1 MILERIHS
9 KLERTN
15 ATLINHVVFW
25 VGLCFVLLG
34 FFIKP
39 IDWRNVFIS
48 VGCSLVASSVASF
61 LTSKYLVRISR
72 VKKIV
77 EYWGLE
83 SIYPTRQEMNQSTDN
98 AFIGMESN
106 LDIIAWGLKSFR
118 DAKDSLIKTKV
129 QSGLKIRIIAP
140 HPDSVYVAQR
150 EHDEKEVH
158 GQIRQTILHLGSWVD
173 ELKSMSPDAANVQ
186 IKYYNSLPE
195 DFYFRVDDYIF
206 IGPYRYGISS
216 QQTISYEFKG
226 PSNGFRDYSE
236 YFEKLWNDSAFCT
249 VDCNQEAI

>member
-1 MILERIHS
+1 MILEQIHS

-25 VGLCFVLLG
+25 VGLCFVLSG

-39 IDWRNVFIS
+39 LDWRNVCIS
-48 VGCSLVASSVASF
+48 VGCSLVASSIASF
-61 LTSKYLVRISR
+61 LTSRYLIRISR
-72 VKKIV
+72 IKNIV

-83 SIYPTRQEMNQSTDN
+83 SIYQTRQEMNQSTNN
-98 AFIGMESN
+98 AFVNLENN
-106 LDIIAWGLKSFR
+106 LDIIALGLKSFR
-118 DAKDSLIKTKV
+118 DAKDSLVKAKV
-129 QSGLKIRIIAP
+129 QSGLKVRIIAP
-140 HPDSVYVAQR
+140 HPDSAYVVQR
-150 EHDEKEVH
+150 EHDEKEVP
-158 GQIRQTILHLGSWVD
+158 GQIRQTILHLGSWID

-195 DFYFRVDDYIF
+195 DFYFKVDDFIF

-226 PSNGFRDYSE
+226 PSNGFRDYNLHFA
-236 YFEKLWNDSAFCT
+236 YFF
-249 VDCNQEAI
+249 